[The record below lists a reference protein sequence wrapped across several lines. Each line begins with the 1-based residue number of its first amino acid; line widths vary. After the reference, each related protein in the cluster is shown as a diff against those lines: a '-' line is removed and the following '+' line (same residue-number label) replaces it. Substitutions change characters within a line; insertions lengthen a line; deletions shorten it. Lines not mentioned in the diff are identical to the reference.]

1 MDNDWSLF
9 FLLFI
14 RSLHLTYQVHYT
26 LTTLGYT
33 VAPAVK
39 MELFDVPNSATLKY
53 NEYHWFSRES
63 HDHKKSRRPRV
74 SREAVLELK
83 T

>member
-1 MDNDWSLF
+1 MYDDWPLF

-14 RSLHLTYQVHYT
+14 RSLHLTYQVQYT

-33 VAPAVK
+33 VGPAVK
-39 MELFDVPNSATLKY
+39 MELFDVPSGATLKY
-53 NEYHWFSRES
+53 NEYHWFSREI
-63 HDHKKSRRPRV
+63 HKKSRCPRV